1 MIIQN
6 MNMIIT
12 CPCGEKKFEI
22 DGSLIPEKGR
32 LLQCSSCDNKWFF
45 KKTIEVKKK
54 IERISTKTKT
64 NKIPKETED
73 IIIEA
78 EKNNTKVENLKKN
91 NLPILNLLLI
101 TLISFAALII
111 FLDTFKIQINNFVP
125 SFEFLLE
132 NFYETL
138 KDFYLFTID
147 LIK

>member
-1 MIIQN
+1 MIIA
-6 MNMIIT
+6 
-12 CPCGEKKFEI
+12 CPKCKKKFDIE
-22 DGSLIPEKGR
+22 DSLIPEKGR
-32 LLQCSSCDNKWFF
+32 LLLCSSCDNKWFF
-45 KKTIEVKKK
+45 KKTIEIKKK

-64 NKIPKETED
+64 KKIPKETED

-78 EKNNTKVENLKKN
+78 EKNNTNVEKKKI

-101 TLISFAALII
+101 ILISFTALII

-125 SFEFLLE
+125 GFEFLLE

-147 LIK
+147 LIKK

>member
-1 MIIQN
+1 MIIA
-6 MNMIIT
+6 
-12 CPCGEKKFEI
+12 CPKCKKKFDIE
-22 DGSLIPEKGR
+22 DSLIPEKGR

-54 IERISTKTKT
+54 IERISTKTKA

-78 EKNNTKVENLKKN
+78 EENNTKVENLKKN
-91 NLPILNLLLI
+91 KLPILNLLLI
-101 TLISFAALII
+101 TIISFAALII
-111 FLDTFKIQINNFVP
+111 FLDTFKIQINNFIP
-125 SFEFLLE
+125 GFEFLLE

>member
-1 MIIQN
+1 MIIA
-6 MNMIIT
+6 
-12 CPCGEKKFEI
+12 CPKCKKKFDIE
-22 DGSLIPEKGR
+22 DSLIPEKGR
-32 LLQCSSCDNKWFF
+32 LLQCSSCNNKWFF

-78 EKNNTKVENLKKN
+78 EENNTKVENLKKN
-91 NLPILNLLLI
+91 KLPILNLLLI
-101 TLISFAALII
+101 TIISFAALII

-125 SFEFLLE
+125 GFEFLLE

>member
-1 MIIQN
+1 MIIV
-6 MNMIIT
+6 
-12 CPCGEKKFEI
+12 CPKCKKKFDIE
-22 DGSLIPEKGR
+22 DSLIPEKGR

-78 EKNNTKVENLKKN
+78 EENNTKVENLKKN

-101 TLISFAALII
+101 TIISFAALII
-111 FLDTFKIQINNFVP
+111 FLDTFKIQINNLVP
-125 SFEFLLE
+125 GFEFLLE

>member
-1 MIIQN
+1 MIIA
-6 MNMIIT
+6 
-12 CPCGEKKFEI
+12 CPKCKKKFDIE
-22 DGSLIPEKGR
+22 DSLIPEKGR
-32 LLQCSSCDNKWFF
+32 LLQCSSCNNKWFF

-54 IERISTKTKT
+54 IERVSTKTKT

-78 EKNNTKVENLKKN
+78 EENNTKVENLKKN
-91 NLPILNLLLI
+91 NLPILNLILI
-101 TLISFAALII
+101 TIISFAALII

-125 SFEFLLE
+125 GFEFLLE

>member
-1 MIIQN
+1 MIIA
-6 MNMIIT
+6 
-12 CPCGEKKFEI
+12 CPKCKKKFDIE
-22 DGSLIPEKGR
+22 DSLIPEKGR
-32 LLQCSSCDNKWFF
+32 LLQCSSCNNKWFF

-54 IERISTKTKT
+54 IERISTKTKA

-78 EKNNTKVENLKKN
+78 EENNTKVENLKKN

-101 TLISFAALII
+101 TIISFAALII

-125 SFEFLLE
+125 GFEFLLE

>member
-1 MIIQN
+1 MIIA
-6 MNMIIT
+6 
-12 CPCGEKKFEI
+12 CPKCKKKFDIE
-22 DGSLIPEKGR
+22 DSLIPEKGR

-78 EKNNTKVENLKKN
+78 EENNTKVKNLKKN

-125 SFEFLLE
+125 GFEFLLE

>member
-1 MIIQN
+1 MIIA
-6 MNMIIT
+6 
-12 CPCGEKKFEI
+12 CPKCKKKFDIE
-22 DGSLIPEKGR
+22 DSLIPEKGR

-64 NKIPKETED
+64 NIIPKETED

-78 EKNNTKVENLKKN
+78 EENNTKVENLKKN

-111 FLDTFKIQINNFVP
+111 FLDTFKIQINNLIP
-125 SFEFLLE
+125 GFEFLLE

>member
-1 MIIQN
+1 MIIA
-6 MNMIIT
+6 
-12 CPCGEKKFEI
+12 CPKCKKKFDI
-22 DGSLIPEKGR
+22 DDSLIPEKGR

-64 NKIPKETED
+64 NIIPKETED

-78 EKNNTKVENLKKN
+78 EENNTKVENLKKN

-111 FLDTFKIQINNFVP
+111 FLDTFKIQINNLIP
-125 SFEFLLE
+125 GFEFLLE

>member
-1 MIIQN
+1 MIIA
-6 MNMIIT
+6 
-12 CPCGEKKFEI
+12 CPKCKKKFDI
-22 DGSLIPEKGR
+22 DDSLIPEKGR

-45 KKTIEVKKK
+45 KKTFKVKKK
-54 IERISTKTKT
+54 VERISTKSKT

-78 EKNNTKVENLKKN
+78 EKNNTKEENLKRI

-101 TLISFAALII
+101 ILISFAALII

-125 SFEFLLE
+125 GFEFLLE

>member
-1 MIIQN
+1 MIIA
-6 MNMIIT
+6 
-12 CPCGEKKFEI
+12 CPKCKKKFDIEDI
-22 DGSLIPEKGR
+22 LIPEKGR

-78 EKNNTKVENLKKN
+78 EENNTKVENLKKN

-111 FLDTFKIQINNFVP
+111 FLDTFKIQINNLIP
-125 SFEFLLE
+125 GFEFLLE

>member
-1 MIIQN
+1 MIIA
-6 MNMIIT
+6 
-12 CPCGEKKFEI
+12 CPKCKKKFDIE
-22 DGSLIPEKGR
+22 DSLIPEKGR

-45 KKTIEVKKK
+45 KKSIEVKKK
-54 IERISTKTKT
+54 VERISTKSKT

-78 EKNNTKVENLKKN
+78 EENNTKVENLKKN

-111 FLDTFKIQINNFVP
+111 FLDTFKIQINNLIP
-125 SFEFLLE
+125 GFEFLLE

-138 KDFYLFTID
+138 KDFYLFIID

>member
-1 MIIQN
+1 MIIA
-6 MNMIIT
+6 
-12 CPCGEKKFEI
+12 CPKCKKKFDIE
-22 DGSLIPEKGR
+22 DSLIPEKGR

-54 IERISTKTKT
+54 IERISTKIKT

-78 EKNNTKVENLKKN
+78 EKDNTKVENLKKN

-101 TLISFAALII
+101 TIISFAALII

-125 SFEFLLE
+125 GFEFLLE

>member
-1 MIIQN
+1 MIIA
-6 MNMIIT
+6 
-12 CPCGEKKFEI
+12 CPKCKKKFDIE
-22 DGSLIPEKGR
+22 DSLIPEKGR

-45 KKTIEVKKK
+45 KKSIEVKKK
-54 IERISTKTKT
+54 VERISTKSKT

-78 EKNNTKVENLKKN
+78 EKNNSKVENLKKI

-111 FLDTFKIQINNFVP
+111 FLDTFKIQINNLIP
-125 SFEFLLE
+125 GFEFLLE

>member
-1 MIIQN
+1 MIIA
-6 MNMIIT
+6 
-12 CPCGEKKFEI
+12 CPKCKKKFDIE
-22 DGSLIPEKGR
+22 DSLIPEKGR
-32 LLQCSSCDNKWFF
+32 LLQCSSCNNKWFF

-64 NKIPKETED
+64 NKIPKDTED

-78 EKNNTKVENLKKN
+78 EKNNTKIENLKKI

-125 SFEFLLE
+125 GFEFLLE

-138 KDFYLFTID
+138 KDFYLFIID

>member
-1 MIIQN
+1 MIIA
-6 MNMIIT
+6 
-12 CPCGEKKFEI
+12 CPKCKKKFDIE
-22 DGSLIPEKGR
+22 DSLIPEKGR
-32 LLQCSSCDNKWFF
+32 LLQCSSCNNKWFF

-54 IERISTKTKT
+54 IERVSTKTKT

-78 EKNNTKVENLKKN
+78 EENNTKVENLKKN

-101 TLISFAALII
+101 TIISFAALII

-125 SFEFLLE
+125 GFEFLLE

-138 KDFYLFTID
+138 KDFYLFIID

>member
-1 MIIQN
+1 MIIA
-6 MNMIIT
+6 
-12 CPCGEKKFEI
+12 CPKCKKKFDIE
-22 DGSLIPEKGR
+22 DSLIPEKGR

-54 IERISTKTKT
+54 IERISTKTKA

-78 EKNNTKVENLKKN
+78 ERNNTKVENLKKN

-101 TLISFAALII
+101 TIMSFAALII

-125 SFEFLLE
+125 GFEFLLE

>member
-1 MIIQN
+1 MIIA
-6 MNMIIT
+6 
-12 CPCGEKKFEI
+12 CPKCKKKFDIE
-22 DGSLIPEKGR
+22 DSLIPEKGR

-78 EKNNTKVENLKKN
+78 EENNTKVENLKKN

-111 FLDTFKIQINNFVP
+111 FLDTFKIQINNLIP
-125 SFEFLLE
+125 GFEFLLE

-147 LIK
+147 LIKK

>member
-1 MIIQN
+1 MIIV
-6 MNMIIT
+6 
-12 CPCGEKKFEI
+12 CPKCKKKFDIE
-22 DGSLIPEKGR
+22 DSLIPEKGR

-45 KKTIEVKKK
+45 KKTIEAKKK

-125 SFEFLLE
+125 GFEFLLE

>member
-1 MIIQN
+1 MIIA
-6 MNMIIT
+6 
-12 CPCGEKKFEI
+12 CPKCKKKFDIE
-22 DGSLIPEKGR
+22 DRLIPEKGR

-54 IERISTKTKT
+54 IERISTKTKN

-78 EKNNTKVENLKKN
+78 EKNNSKVENLKKN

-125 SFEFLLE
+125 GFEFLLE

>member
-1 MIIQN
+1 
-6 MNMIIT
+6 MIIT
-12 CPCGEKKFEI
+12 CPKCKKKQFDI
-22 DGSLIPEKGR
+22 DDKLIPEKGR
-32 LLQCSSCDNKWFF
+32 LLQCGSCDNKWFF

-78 EKNNTKVENLKKN
+78 EKNNTKVENLKKI

-125 SFEFLLE
+125 GFEFLLE

>member
-1 MIIQN
+1 MIIA
-6 MNMIIT
+6 
-12 CPCGEKKFEI
+12 CPKCKKKFDIE
-22 DGSLIPEKGR
+22 DSLIPEKGR

-78 EKNNTKVENLKKN
+78 EENNTKVENFKKN

-111 FLDTFKIQINNFVP
+111 FLDTFKIQINNLIP
-125 SFEFLLE
+125 GFEFLLE

>member
-1 MIIQN
+1 MIIA
-6 MNMIIT
+6 
-12 CPCGEKKFEI
+12 CPKCKKKFDIE
-22 DGSLIPEKGR
+22 DSLIPEKGR

-45 KKTIEVKKK
+45 KKTIEAKKK

-78 EKNNTKVENLKKN
+78 EKNNSKVENLKKI

-125 SFEFLLE
+125 GFEFLLE

>member
-1 MIIQN
+1 MIIA
-6 MNMIIT
+6 
-12 CPCGEKKFEI
+12 CPKCKKKFDIE
-22 DGSLIPEKGR
+22 DSLIPEKGR

-54 IERISTKTKT
+54 IERISTKTKN

-78 EKNNTKVENLKKN
+78 EENNTKVENLKKN

-111 FLDTFKIQINNFVP
+111 FLDTFKIQINNLIP
-125 SFEFLLE
+125 GFEFLLE

>member
-1 MIIQN
+1 MIIA
-6 MNMIIT
+6 
-12 CPCGEKKFEI
+12 CPKCKKKFDIE
-22 DGSLIPEKGR
+22 DSLIPEKGR

-78 EKNNTKVENLKKN
+78 EENNTKVENLKKN

-125 SFEFLLE
+125 GFEFLLE

-138 KDFYLFTID
+138 KDFYLFIID

>member
-1 MIIQN
+1 MIIA
-6 MNMIIT
+6 
-12 CPCGEKKFEI
+12 CPKCKKKFDIE
-22 DGSLIPEKGR
+22 DSLIPEKGR

-78 EKNNTKVENLKKN
+78 EENNTKVENLKKN
-91 NLPILNLLLI
+91 KLPILNLLLI
-101 TLISFAALII
+101 TIISFAALII
-111 FLDTFKIQINNFVP
+111 FLDTFKIQINNFIP
-125 SFEFLLE
+125 GFEFLLE

>member
-1 MIIQN
+1 MIIA
-6 MNMIIT
+6 
-12 CPCGEKKFEI
+12 CPKCKKKFDIE
-22 DGSLIPEKGR
+22 DSLIPEKGR

-45 KKTIEVKKK
+45 KKTIEAKKK

-78 EKNNTKVENLKKN
+78 EENNAKVENLKKK

-111 FLDTFKIQINNFVP
+111 FLDTFKIQINNLIP
-125 SFEFLLE
+125 GFEFLLE

>member
-1 MIIQN
+1 MIIA
-6 MNMIIT
+6 
-12 CPCGEKKFEI
+12 CPKCKKKFDIE
-22 DGSLIPEKGR
+22 DSLIPEKGR
-32 LLQCSSCDNKWFF
+32 LLQCSSCYNKWFF

-78 EKNNTKVENLKKN
+78 EENNTKVENLKKN

-111 FLDTFKIQINNFVP
+111 FLDTFKIQINNLIP
-125 SFEFLLE
+125 GFEFLLE

>member
-1 MIIQN
+1 MIIV
-6 MNMIIT
+6 
-12 CPCGEKKFEI
+12 CPKCKKKFDIE
-22 DGSLIPEKGR
+22 DSLIPEKGR

-78 EKNNTKVENLKKN
+78 EENNIKVENLKKN

-111 FLDTFKIQINNFVP
+111 FLDTFKIQINNLIP
-125 SFEFLLE
+125 GFEFLLE

>member
-1 MIIQN
+1 MIIA
-6 MNMIIT
+6 
-12 CPCGEKKFEI
+12 CPKCKKKFDIE
-22 DGSLIPEKGR
+22 DSLIPEKGR

-78 EKNNTKVENLKKN
+78 ERNNTKVENLKKN

-111 FLDTFKIQINNFVP
+111 FLDTFKIQINNLVP
-125 SFEFLLE
+125 GFEFLLE

>member
-1 MIIQN
+1 MIIA
-6 MNMIIT
+6 
-12 CPCGEKKFEI
+12 CPKCKKKFDIE
-22 DGSLIPEKGR
+22 DSLIPEKGR

-125 SFEFLLE
+125 GFEFLLE

-138 KDFYLFTID
+138 KDFYLFIID

>member
-1 MIIQN
+1 MIIA
-6 MNMIIT
+6 
-12 CPCGEKKFEI
+12 CPKCKKKFDIE
-22 DGSLIPEKGR
+22 DSLIPEKGR

-125 SFEFLLE
+125 GFEFLLE

>member
-1 MIIQN
+1 MIIA
-6 MNMIIT
+6 
-12 CPCGEKKFEI
+12 CPKCKKKFDIE
-22 DGSLIPEKGR
+22 DSLIPEKGR

-54 IERISTKTKT
+54 IDRISTKTKT

-73 IIIEA
+73 ILIEA
-78 EKNNTKVENLKKN
+78 EKNNTKVENLKKI

-111 FLDTFKIQINNFVP
+111 FLDTFKIQINNFIP
-125 SFEFLLE
+125 GFEFLLE

>member
-1 MIIQN
+1 MIIA
-6 MNMIIT
+6 
-12 CPCGEKKFEI
+12 CPKCKKKFDIE
-22 DGSLIPEKGR
+22 DSLIPEKGR

-54 IERISTKTKT
+54 IERISTKTKA

-78 EKNNTKVENLKKN
+78 EENNTKVENLKKN

-111 FLDTFKIQINNFVP
+111 FLDTFKIQINNLIP
-125 SFEFLLE
+125 GFEFLLE

>member
-1 MIIQN
+1 MIIA
-6 MNMIIT
+6 
-12 CPCGEKKFEI
+12 CPKCKKKFDIE
-22 DGSLIPEKGR
+22 DSLIPEKGR

-78 EKNNTKVENLKKN
+78 EENNTKVENLKKN

-101 TLISFAALII
+101 TIISFAALII

-125 SFEFLLE
+125 GFEFLLE

-147 LIK
+147 LIKR